1 MPAIYAQ
8 HALRQTA
15 PSVVAAAER
24 STKPVPLRKRAKP
37 PNSGRQM
44 SDRVKALPALW
55 ANPELSG
62 EQIATM
68 LGFPSRKAVYVAAHR
83 LGLPYRCTRTR
94 KSIRDRQ

>member
-8 HALRQTA
+8 HALRQSA
-15 PSVVAAAER
+15 PAVVAA
-24 STKPVPLRKRAKP
+24 TKPSDPIPLRKRTKP

-55 ANPELSG
+55 ANPDLSG

-83 LGLPYRCTRTR
+83 LGLPYRCTRAK
-94 KSIRDRQ
+94 KSKRAS